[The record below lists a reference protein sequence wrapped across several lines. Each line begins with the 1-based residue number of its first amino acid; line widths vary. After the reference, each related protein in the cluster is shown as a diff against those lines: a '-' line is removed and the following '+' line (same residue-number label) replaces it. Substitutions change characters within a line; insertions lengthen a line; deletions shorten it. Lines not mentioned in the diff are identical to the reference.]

1 MLSVQKILFL
11 SILIELSISYDSIKM
26 KEEREKMIKVLK
38 ENLKKVPD
46 EVPDENLRFLR
57 NPVST
62 AIIIVDYAPIGD
74 LNIIKKKYNFP
85 DEVLQAFRKVYK
97 LKGVVGYSQID
108 EKIMKG
114 NSMVYRFFGVGKR
127 SDDKIIFTIVEDITR
142 SELIPRYE
150 RVQREKCSKILFWE
164 DCHTIT
170 EYIAKGYTTNDLDE
184 IKKGLEIVSSIGI
197 KKKIFGLKKEFVIVL
212 TNNNEMYSLSGQ
224 KALRIENGL
233 GIIFS
238 VKDREIIK
246 KGVQAFTVFGQISDP
261 ERGPY
266 SLVVKEDGNIIIVD
280 YENGVVWESNT
291 RDKGKAPYNTILTE
305 DGIFILVDSKN
316 KPIYDSQNRYKPF
329 NYILVQEYRIYSEN
343 SNYYALIQLDGGVC
357 VYSNGRDGKDSKEF
371 YPYLVLNK
379 KLFVLILLLL
389 ILME

>member
-1 MLSVQKILFL
+1 
-11 SILIELSISYDSIKM
+11 
-26 KEEREKMIKVLK
+26 MI
-38 ENLKKVPD
+38 
-46 EVPDENLRFLR
+46 
-57 NPVST
+57 
-62 AIIIVDYAPIGD
+62 
-74 LNIIKKKYNFP
+74 
-85 DEVLQAFRKVYK
+85 
-97 LKGVVGYSQID
+97 
-108 EKIMKG
+108 
-114 NSMVYRFFGVGKR
+114 YRFFGVGKR
-127 SDDKIIFTIVEDITR
+127 ADDKIIFTIVEDITR

-150 RVQREKCSKILFWE
+150 TVQKLKCSKQFIWRY
-164 DCHTIT
+164 CYTIT
-170 EYIAKGYTTNDLDE
+170 QQISKGYTSNELDE

-197 KKKIFGLKKEFVIVL
+197 KKIVFGLKKEFVIEL
-212 TNNNEMYSLSGQ
+212 TNNNEMYSLSGE

-238 VKDREIIK
+238 VKDREKIK
-246 KGVQAFTVFGQISDP
+246 KGIQAYTVFGQFSDP

-343 SNYYALIQLDGGVC
+343 SNYYALIQSDGGVC
-357 VYSNGRDGKDSKEF
+357 VYSNGRDGKDSKIKEF
-371 YPYLVLNK
+371 YPDLVLQK
-379 KLFVLILLLL
+379 KAIPPYTIIANIDGMKIVDGNGKFIYNTGHKYGFAPPFTFELTNNGLLRLVDAYGKTRWDIDNL
-389 ILME
+389 DSKK